1 MSNILRRRIIRVAIV
16 ILSIIL
22 IAYLLPSLP
31 SLSGMKIS
39 LFFKNQEGVDA
50 FKRSFLFAFGSTI
63 ITILLSLFF
72 ALGMSKISLHSKT
85 GKLIS
90 ILIIPV
96 MLGNVSVAFIG
107 KILFSDSAY
116 FQQGALI
123 KFESLTLIQF
133 WQYGTLYIYLFWL
146 NIQNIPK
153 TTLDYAQAAKMNVG
167 ERMRD
172 IILPAC
178 KNIAI
183 LLFIL
188 NFILSIYEDAK
199 IQLIFKSS
207 VGTHTEMV
215 SQWLNRT
222 YQSNSLF
229 NPQFANERTV
239 QLSFIILIMASIATV
254 FSTIF
259 FSSTYKGA
267 INFGKSLKLP
277 KVGFLSRLYPTL
289 LIGFVL
295 LPLLYSMYSTVGNF
309 NFDFF
314 HLIRPVLFTLVTS
327 LIALILSVY
336 LGILLR
342 LGWKETLSSFNN
354 RSLFFYIF
362 LFILQLVPPIAIYIT
377 GFQWLKIT
385 GYQSMWNLQL
395 VWILGHVILTLPLLS
410 SFISVSHF
418 KTSNNEINYLESH
431 KFSLRQIIKD
441 SFLRRY
447 QAEYLL
453 TFLIAFSLIWNES
466 IVNNLLSD
474 FIPSFVSEMKMN
486 IEGRAAD
493 YGKGMNYLFVAI
505 GIALMAMWL
514 WKIILRKFFN
524 KANEVAPV

>member
-1 MSNILRRRIIRVAIV
+1 MSNMLRRQIIRAAIV
-16 ILSIIL
+16 LLSIIF
-22 IAYLLPSLP
+22 IGYLLPSLP
-31 SLSGMKIS
+31 SLFGMKAS
-39 LFFKNQEGVDA
+39 LFSKSQEGIDA
-50 FKRSFLFAFGSTI
+50 FKRSFLFAFGSTTI
-63 ITILLSLFF
+63 NILLSLFF
-72 ALGMSKISLHSKT
+72 AIGMSKISLRSKT

-90 ILIIPV
+90 LLIIPV

-107 KILFSDSAY
+107 KILFSDSAF
-116 FQQGALI
+116 FQGSSFV

-133 WQYGTLYIYLFWL
+133 WQYGTLYVYLFWL

-153 TTLDYAQAAKMNVG
+153 TTLNFAQATKMNFG

-172 IILPAC
+172 IILPSC

-207 VGTHTEMV
+207 VGTHTELI

-222 YQSNSLF
+222 YQSNSLI
-229 NPQFANERTV
+229 NPQFANDKTIQV
-239 QLSFIILIMASIATV
+239 GFMILVLASIGTV

-259 FSSTYKGA
+259 FSSA
-267 INFGKSLKLP
+267 FQRVIKSRRTMSLP
-277 KVGFLSRLYPTL
+277 NIRFLTPIYPVILLGF
-289 LIGFVL
+289 IL
-295 LPLLYSMYSTVGNF
+295 LPLLYCIYSTLGKF
-309 NFDFF
+309 NLEFA
-314 HLIRPVLFTLVTS
+314 HLLRPLLFTLVAS
-327 LIALILSVY
+327 VVALLFSICI
-336 LGILLR
+336 GILLR
-342 LGWKETLSSFNN
+342 LGWKNTLSSFNN
-354 RSLFFYIF
+354 RSLFFFIF

-395 VWILGHVILTLPLLS
+395 VWILGHVILALPLLS

-447 QAEYLL
+447 QTEYLL

-474 FIPSFVSEMKMN
+474 FIPSFVSEMKMH

-493 YGKGMNYLFVAI
+493 YAKGMNYLFIAL

-514 WKIILRKFFN
+514 WKLILRKSLN
-524 KANEVAPV
+524 QTNEVA

>member
-1 MSNILRRRIIRVAIV
+1 MSNILRRQIIRAAIV
-16 ILSIIL
+16 LLSIIF

-31 SLSGMKIS
+31 SLFGMKVN
-39 LFFKNQEGVDA
+39 LFSKNKEGIDA
-50 FKRSFLFAFGSTI
+50 FRRSFLFAFGSTTI
-63 ITILLSLFF
+63 NILLSLFF
-72 ALGMSKISLHSKT
+72 AIGMSKISLRSKT

-90 ILIIPV
+90 FLIIPV

-107 KILFSDSAY
+107 KILFSDSAF
-116 FQQGALI
+116 FQGSSFV

-133 WQYGTLYIYLFWL
+133 WQYGTLYVYLFWL

-153 TTLDYAQAAKMNVG
+153 TTLDYAQATKMNLG

-172 IILPAC
+172 IILPSC

-207 VGTHTEMV
+207 VGTHTELI

-222 YQSNSLF
+222 YQSNSLI
-229 NPQFANERTV
+229 NPQFANDKTI
-239 QLSFIILIMASIATV
+239 QLGFMILILASIATV
-254 FSTIF
+254 FSTFF
-259 FSSTYKGA
+259 FSSAYKG
-267 INFGKSLKLP
+267 IIKFRRSLNLP
-277 KVGFLSRLYPTL
+277 NIRFLTSIYPVILLGF
-289 LIGFVL
+289 IL
-295 LPLLYSMYSTVGNF
+295 LPLLYCIYSTVGNF
-309 NFDFF
+309 NLEFA
-314 HLIRPVLFTLVTS
+314 HLLRPLLFTLIASV
-327 LIALILSVY
+327 IALIFSICI
-336 LGILLR
+336 GILLR
-342 LGWKETLSSFNN
+342 LGWKNTLSSFNN
-354 RSLFFYIF
+354 RSLFFFIF
-362 LFILQLVPPIAIYIT
+362 LFILQLVPPIGIYIT

-385 GYQSMWNLQL
+385 GYQSKWNLQL

-431 KFSLRQIIKD
+431 KISLRQIIMD

-493 YGKGMNYLFVAI
+493 YAKGMNYLFVAL

-514 WKIILRKFFN
+514 WKLILRKSFN
-524 KANEVAPV
+524 QTNEVA